1 MSEEEASDSEDAQED
16 AEEDYETLSKP
27 TKSKKLGKPFKAS
40 DSEAEGSDSNVDED
54 DFAGWG
60 SSRKDY
66 YNADNIE
73 TEKDALEEEAEAR
86 RLQRKQ
92 LEGMTEADFGFDA
105 SDWLD
110 CGKGDEDQKDDKT
123 GKVIEEILPKIQ
135 ITDSM
140 SAEEKNDIL
149 RTRYPEFEPL
159 AQEFVELQEP
169 HKELHK
175 IAERAEQALS
185 SQNTT
190 GKSKI
195 DNPAMPPASMKYRAL
210 SAYLA
215 SLSMYFAL
223 ITSTSRDS
231 PGSVALP
238 PEQLREHP
246 IMDTLL
252 RCRNLW
258 LRVRDLDVPEPVTSI
273 PELTNGVPHTMTEG
287 PGSDEV
293 KVEEPQ
299 KVAKPRKS
307 RSERAA
313 TKLAKARHAEAEALR
328 QAQMA
333 ETEASLANLASLTTR
348 PPNLKLSSQRVSHR
362 PEETD
367 SSDLGEPTTLTPHE
381 AAEKA
386 KRKKSLRFY
395 TSQIAQKSNKR
406 GAAGRD
412 AGGDADLPYRERLKD
427 RQARLNAE
435 AEKRGRKA
443 PARDVGEVLSG
454 GESDEEDRAA
464 ARELRGERAN
474 GIGEA
479 GTGDGDE
486 EDYYQLIAS
495 RASKKK
501 ADKAALAALHAKA
514 AAEGGV
520 VRIVDNGAIG
530 EDGKR
535 AIGYSIEKNKGL
547 TPRRRKEVRNPRVK
561 KRKKY
566 DEKMKKL
573 SSTRPVYKGGE
584 GRGGYGGELTGI
596 RKDLVKGVRL

>member
-1 MSEEEASDSEDAQED
+1 MSEEEATDSEDVYED
-16 AEEDYETLSKP
+16 AEEEDETLSRP

-40 DSEAEGSDSNVDED
+40 DSEAEGSDGNVGD
-54 DFAGWG
+54 DNLAGWG

-66 YNADNIE
+66 YNADTIE

-92 LEGMTEADFGFDA
+92 LEAMTDADFGFHA
-105 SDWLD
+105 VDWRES
-110 CGKGDEDQKDDKT
+110 GTGDEAQDDDKT
-123 GKVIEEILPKIQ
+123 GKVIEEVLPKVQ
-135 ITDSM
+135 ITDAM
-140 SAEEKNDIL
+140 SAEEKIDIL
-149 RTRYPEFEPL
+149 HTRYPEFEPL

-169 HKELHK
+169 HMNLRKL
-175 IAERAEQALS
+175 AEKTEQALS
-185 SQNTT
+185 SQEMT
-190 GKSKI
+190 GQSKTHA
-195 DNPAMPPASMKYRAL
+195 PAMPPASMKYRTL

-252 RCRNLW
+252 HCRNLW
-258 LRVRDLDVPEPVTSI
+258 LRIKELDIPEPMTVI
-273 PELTNGVPHTMTEG
+273 LEPTNGMSHIQAESH
-287 PGSDEV
+287 GSDEV
-293 KVEEPQ
+293 RVEEPQ
-299 KVAKPRKS
+299 KVPKPRKS

-313 TKLAKARHAEAEALR
+313 TKFAKARHAEAEALR
-328 QAQMA
+328 QARMA
-333 ETEASLANLASLTTR
+333 ETEASLANLSSLTTR
-348 PPNLKLSSQRVSHR
+348 LPNLKSSSHR
-362 PEETD
+362 VPHRPDETD
-367 SSDLGEPTTLTPHE
+367 SSDLGDPTTLTPHE

-443 PARDVGEVLSG
+443 PARSAGEELSG
-454 GESDEEDRAA
+454 GESDEGDRAA
-464 ARELRGERAN
+464 ARELRGEGTN
-474 GIGEA
+474 GKA
-479 GTGDGDE
+479 GPGDGDE

-501 ADKAALAALHAKA
+501 ADKAALAALHARA

-520 VRIVDNGAIG
+520 VRIIDNRTVG

>member
-1 MSEEEASDSEDAQED
+1 MSEEEASDSEDVYGD
-16 AEEDYETLSKP
+16 TEEEYETLSRP
-27 TKSKKLGKPFKAS
+27 TKSKKFGKPFKAS
-40 DSEAEGSDSNVDED
+40 DSEAEGSDSNVDGD
-54 DFAGWG
+54 DLAGWG

-66 YNADNIE
+66 YNADIIE

-86 RLQRKQ
+86 RLQQKQ
-92 LEGMTEADFGFDA
+92 LEGMTDADFGFDA
-105 SDWLD
+105 VDWRD
-110 CGKGDEDQKDDKT
+110 SGKSDEDQDDDKT
-123 GKVIEEILPKIQ
+123 GKVIEEVLPKVQ
-135 ITDSM
+135 ITESM
-140 SAEEKNDIL
+140 SDEGKNDIL

-169 HKELHK
+169 HKELRRL
-175 IAERAEQALS
+175 AEKTEQALA
-185 SQNTT
+185 SQNITE
-190 GKSKI
+190 KPKI
-195 DNPAMPPASMKYRAL
+195 HPPAMPPASMKYRAL

-238 PEQLREHP
+238 LEQLREHP

-252 RCRNLW
+252 QCRTLW
-258 LRVRDLDVPEPVTSI
+258 LRIKDLDIPEPMTLN
-273 PELTNGVPHTMTEG
+273 PESANGVPHTTTDR
-287 PGSDEV
+287 PGAAEV
-293 KVEEPQ
+293 MVEEPQ
-299 KVAKPRKS
+299 KLPKPRKS

-333 ETEASLANLASLTTR
+333 ETETSLANLSSLTTR
-348 PPNLKLSSQRVSHR
+348 PPNLKSTSQRVSRR
-362 PEETD
+362 PDESD
-367 SSDLGEPTTLTPHE
+367 SSDLGDPTTLTPHE

-443 PARDVGEVLSG
+443 PGRDAGEELSG
-454 GESDEEDRAA
+454 GESDERDRAA
-464 ARELRGERAN
+464 ARELRGEGTN
-474 GIGEA
+474 GKA
-479 GTGDGDE
+479 GAGDGDE

-520 VRIVDNGAIG
+520 VRIVDNGAVG

>member
-1 MSEEEASDSEDAQED
+1 MSEEEATDSEEVYED
-16 AEEDYETLSKP
+16 AEEEDETLSRP
-27 TKSKKLGKPFKAS
+27 TKSKKFGKPFKAS
-40 DSEAEGSDSNVDED
+40 DSEAEGSDSNVGD
-54 DFAGWG
+54 DNLAGWG

-66 YNADNIE
+66 YNADTIE

-92 LEGMTEADFGFDA
+92 LEGMTDADFGFDA
-105 SDWLD
+105 VDWRES
-110 CGKGDEDQKDDKT
+110 GKGDEAQDDDKT
-123 GKVIEEILPKIQ
+123 GKVIEEVLPKVQ
-135 ITDSM
+135 ITDAM

-149 RTRYPEFEPL
+149 HTRYPEFEPL

-169 HKELHK
+169 HMKLRK
-175 IAERAEQALS
+175 LAEKTEQALS
-185 SQNTT
+185 SQDIT
-190 GKSKI
+190 GKSKTHA
-195 DNPAMPPASMKYRAL
+195 PAMPPASMKYRTL

-223 ITSTSRDS
+223 ITSTSRGS

-252 RCRNLW
+252 QCRNLW
-258 LRVRDLDVPEPVTSI
+258 LRIKDLDIPEPITVI
-273 PELTNGVPHTMTEG
+273 PESTNGVPHITTEILG
-287 PGSDEV
+287 VDEV
-293 KVEEPQ
+293 EVREPQ
-299 KVAKPRKS
+299 KVPKPRKS

-333 ETEASLANLASLTTR
+333 ETEASLANLSSLTTR
-348 PPNLKLSSQRVSHR
+348 PPNLKPSSQRAIHR
-362 PEETD
+362 PDETD
-367 SSDLGEPTTLTPHE
+367 SSDLGDPTTLTPHE

-395 TSQIAQKSNKR
+395 TSQIAQKSNRR

-443 PARDVGEVLSG
+443 PGKDAGEELSG
-454 GESDEEDRAA
+454 GESDEGDRAA
-464 ARELRGERAN
+464 ARELRGEGTN
-474 GIGEA
+474 GNA
-479 GTGDGDE
+479 GAGDGDE

-501 ADKAALAALHAKA
+501 ADKAALAAFHAKA

-520 VRIVDNGAIG
+520 VRIVDNGTIG

>member
-1 MSEEEASDSEDAQED
+1 MSEEEATDLEDVFED
-16 AEEDYETLSKP
+16 FEEEDETLSKP
-27 TKSKKLGKPFKAS
+27 TKPKKFGKPFETS
-40 DSEAEGSDSNVDED
+40 ESEAEGSDSNVDD
-54 DFAGWG
+54 DDLAGWG

-66 YNADNIE
+66 YNADTIE
-73 TEKDALEEEAEAR
+73 TEKDAVEEEAEAR

-105 SDWLD
+105 ADWQGTGD
-110 CGKGDEDQKDDKT
+110 GDEDQNDDKT
-123 GKVIEEILPKIQ
+123 GKVIEEILPKVQ
-135 ITDSM
+135 ITESM

-169 HKELHK
+169 HKELRRL
-175 IAERAEQALS
+175 AEETEQALS
-185 SQNTT
+185 SQEIT
-190 GKSKI
+190 GLEI
-195 DNPAMPPASMKYRAL
+195 HGPAMPFASMKYRTL

-231 PGSVALP
+231 ISCVALP
-238 PEQLREHP
+238 AEQLREHP

-252 RCRNLW
+252 QCRNLW
-258 LRVRDLDVPEPVTSI
+258 LRIEELDIPKPKTLVPES
-273 PELTNGVPHTMTEG
+273 TNGIAHITTEVSG
-287 PGSDEV
+287 ADEV
-293 KVEEPQ
+293 KFEEPQ
-299 KVAKPRKS
+299 KVPKPRKS

-313 TKLAKARHAEAEALR
+313 TKLARARQAEAEVLR

-333 ETEASLANLASLTTR
+333 ETEASLANLSSLTTR
-348 PPNLKLSSQRVSHR
+348 PPNLKSSSQRVSHR
-362 PEETD
+362 PDESD
-367 SSDLGEPTTLTPHE
+367 SSDLGEPSTLTAHE

-443 PARDVGEVLSG
+443 PGKDAGEELSG
-454 GESDEEDRAA
+454 GESDEGDRAA
-464 ARELRGERAN
+464 ARELRGEGTNRN
-474 GIGEA
+474 A
-479 GTGDGDE
+479 GARDGDE

-514 AAEGGV
+514 TAEGGV
-520 VRIVDNGAIG
+520 VRIVDNGAVG

>member
-1 MSEEEASDSEDAQED
+1 MSEEEPSESEDVYED
-16 AEEDYETLSKP
+16 AEEEYETLSKP
-27 TKSKKLGKPFKAS
+27 IKPKRFKKPFKAS
-40 DSEAEGSDSNVDED
+40 DSEAEGSDSNVDD
-54 DFAGWG
+54 DDLAGWG

-66 YNADNIE
+66 YNADTIE

-105 SDWLD
+105 VEWRDS
-110 CGKGDEDQKDDKT
+110 GKGDKDQDGDMT
-123 GKVIEEILPKIQ
+123 GKVIEEVLPKVQ
-135 ITDSM
+135 INDSM
-140 SAEEKNDIL
+140 SPEEKNDIL

-169 HKELHK
+169 HKELQILSEK
-175 IAERAEQALS
+175 TEQALA
-185 SQNTT
+185 SQD
-190 GKSKI
+190 SRVMPKI
-195 DNPAMPPASMKYRAL
+195 NPPSMSPASMKYRTL

-223 ITSTSRDS
+223 ITSTSRDLTN
-231 PGSVALP
+231 SVALP

-252 RCRNLW
+252 QCRNLW
-258 LRVRDLDVPEPVTSI
+258 LQIKALDIPEPIINI
-273 PELTNGVPHTMTEG
+273 PEPTNGMSHTTNETHS
-287 PGSDEV
+287 PDELKV
-293 KVEEPQ
+293 KEPQ
-299 KVAKPRKS
+299 KQLKPRKS
-307 RSERAA
+307 RTERAA
-313 TKLAKARHAEAEALR
+313 TKLARARQAEAEALR

-333 ETEASLANLASLTTR
+333 ETEASLANLSSLTTIA
-348 PPNLKLSSQRVSHR
+348 PNLKSSSQRVSHR
-362 PEETD
+362 PDESD
-367 SSDLGEPTTLTPHE
+367 SSDLGDPTTLTPHE

-443 PARDVGEVLSG
+443 PGRDAGEELSG
-454 GESDEEDRAA
+454 GESDERDRAA
-464 ARELRGERAN
+464 ARELRREGAN
-474 GIGEA
+474 DIAEA
-479 GTGDGDE
+479 GDGAE

-501 ADKAALAALHAKA
+501 SDKAALAAIHAKA

-520 VRIVDNGAIG
+520 VRVLDNGTVG

-596 RKDLVKGVRL
+596 RKGLVKGVRL